1 MRREIAQVL
10 KKDIV
15 DLIRYGDYDNPHDTL
30 GRHIVSNGQ
39 VISSYHPYAQEMR
52 VILDNGLVYPM
63 ETVERTNMFSVFLPV
78 TDKIPYE
85 IEMIYGDGKIWRG
98 RDPYSFEPQ
107 LSDLDIYLF
116 NEGTHYEIY
125 RKLGAHPMTVDGVD
139 GVYFAVWAPNAK
151 RVSVVGD
158 FNIWDGRI
166 CPMRRL
172 NQSGIFEL
180 FIPGIQRGELYKYE
194 IKTKLGEIFLKADPY
209 ANMAEVRPC
218 TASIVTDIEAY
229 KWTDKIWMKN
239 RKKDRGFERPMSVYE
254 VHLGSWKRKEDG
266 QKMLTYR
273 EMAIELVSYVAEMG
287 YTHVEF
293 MGIMEHPFDASW
305 GYQVTGYYAPTS
317 RYGSLEDFMYL
328 VDCFHKRGIGV
339 ILDWVPGHFAKDE
352 HGLVRFDGTCLYEH
366 QNPNRGQQPLWGTLV
381 FNYGC
386 NEVKNFLIGSALFW
400 IRQCHVDGLRVDAV
414 SSMIYLN
421 FGKKDSNLDTHGYG
435 ESNSAIEFLKHLNS
449 IVGKYGEGGYTIA
462 EESTAWNGVS
472 RPTQDGG
479 LGFDYKWNIGW
490 IYDFLEY
497 METEFSRRRE
507 QQNKLTFG
515 MLYAYTEKFIL
526 SLSHDEV
533 ASDKGSLLERM
544 PGGYFDRFANM
555 RVAYGFM
562 FGHPGKKLIFMGQDF
577 MQWSKWQFNK
587 SLDWHLLKNDIHQK
601 SHQYVKDLL
610 HLYKNHPAFYEQD
623 YDPMGFE
630 WMNCTDAEKNMVSF
644 VRRSKDGR
652 ECLLFICNFASSDKV
667 SFRVGVPRE
676 GIYDIIFSSDE
687 EKYGGEECYTH
698 GSIFSEKIY
707 WDGREDS
714 IKVNIAA
721 FSVLILEYKPN
732 PILEEKALQE
742 IEDIEDMEQDS
753 LE

>member
-78 TDKIPYE
+78 THKIPYE
-85 IEMIYGDGKIWRG
+85 IEMIYEDGKIWRG

-239 RKKDRGFERPMSVYE
+239 RKKDRGFERPMSIYE

-339 ILDWVPGHFAKDE
+339 ILDWVPGHFARDD

-507 QQNKLTFG
+507 KQNKLTFG

-577 MQWSKWQFNK
+577 MQWSKWQFDK

-623 YDPMGFE
+623 YNPMGFE

-644 VRRSKDGR
+644 VRRSKNGR

-707 WDGREDS
+707 WDGRKDS

-732 PILEEKALQE
+732 PILEEKALHK
-742 IEDIEDMEQDS
+742 IEDMEDV
-753 LE
+753 E

>member
-15 DLIRYGDYDNPHDTL
+15 DLIRYGDCDNPHGTL

-63 ETVERTNMFSVFLPV
+63 ETVERTNVFSVFLPV

-85 IEMIYGDGKIWRG
+85 IEMIYGDGRTWRG

-139 GVYFAVWAPNAK
+139 GIYFAVWAPNAK
-151 RVSVVGD
+151 RVSVVGN

-180 FIPGIQRGELYKYE
+180 FMPGIQVGELYKYE

-229 KWTDKIWMKN
+229 KWTDEIWMEN
-239 RKKDRGFERPMSVYE
+239 RKKDRGYEKPMSIYE

-266 QKMLTYR
+266 QKTLTYR
-273 EMAIELVSYVAEMG
+273 EMATELVTYVVDMG
-287 YTHVEF
+287 YTHVEL
-293 MGIMEHPFDASW
+293 MGIMEHPADESW
-305 GYQVTGYYAPTS
+305 GYQVTGYYSPTS
-317 RYGSLEDFMYL
+317 RYGSLDDFMYL
-328 VDCFHKRGIGV
+328 VDCFHREGIGV

-352 HGLVRFDGTCLYEH
+352 YGLVKFDGTCLYEH

-400 IRQCHVDGLRVDAV
+400 IKQCHVDGLRVDAV

-421 FGKKDSNLDTHGYG
+421 FGRKNVNLDTHGYG

-449 IVGKYGEGGYTIA
+449 IVGMYGEGGYTIA

-472 RPTQDGG
+472 RPTREGG
-479 LGFDYKWNIGW
+479 LGFNYKWNVGW
-490 IYDFLEY
+490 IYDFLQY
-497 METEFSRRRE
+497 METEFSHRRE

-515 MLYAYTEKFIL
+515 MVYAYTEKFIL

-562 FGHPGKKLIFMGQDF
+562 FGHPGKKLLFMGQDF

-623 YDPMGFE
+623 YNPMGFE
-630 WMNCTDAEKNMVSF
+630 WMNCTDSERNMVSF
-644 VRRSKDGR
+644 VRRSKDGK
-652 ECLLFICNFASSDKV
+652 ECLLFVCNFASSDKI

-676 GIYDIIFSSDE
+676 GIYEVIFSSDE

-698 GSIFSEKIY
+698 GSIFSEKIS

-721 FSVLILEYKPN
+721 FSILILEYKPN
-732 PILEEKALQE
+732 PVLEEEVLQE
-742 IEDIEDMEQDS
+742 IEDAEQDD
-753 LE
+753 LEKI